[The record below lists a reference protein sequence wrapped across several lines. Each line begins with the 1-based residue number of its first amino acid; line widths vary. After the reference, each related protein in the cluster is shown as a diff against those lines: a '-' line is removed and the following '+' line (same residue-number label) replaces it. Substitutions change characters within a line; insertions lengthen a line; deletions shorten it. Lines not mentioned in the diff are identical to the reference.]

1 MPQTRAH
8 MAILDTL
15 TDKQQEVLSF
25 VSDGLTSK
33 EIARKLNISVSA
45 VNQRIEM
52 IRHRLGGLP
61 RSQIA
66 RLYRRQ
72 STVMLTIPAS
82 NSLTGKP
89 IALQASASLDQAGF
103 VEGVVGPVELNARQ
117 YSGVLQPSTI
127 SRKLV
132 TALAGPERYWWRTAA
147 IVTLAAAIAITA
159 LLALSVA
166 QTLDGLVGS

>member
-1 MPQTRAH
+1 MTQTRAD
-8 MAILDTL
+8 MAVLDKL
-15 TDKQQEVLSF
+15 TEKQREVLSL

-33 EIARKLNISVSA
+33 EIARKLDISESA

-82 NSLTGKP
+82 NPLTGKP

-103 VEGVVGPVELNARQ
+103 VEGVVGPAEPGAPVGEPC
-117 YSGVLQPSTI
+117 V
-127 SRKLV
+127 
-132 TALAGPERYWWRTAA
+132 LAG
-147 IVTLAAAIAITA
+147 
-159 LLALSVA
+159 
-166 QTLDGLVGS
+166 

>member
-1 MPQTRAH
+1 
-8 MAILDTL
+8 MAVLDKL
-15 TDKQQEVLSF
+15 TEKQREVLSL

-33 EIARKLNISVSA
+33 EIARKLDISESA

-89 IALQASASLDQAGF
+89 IALQASASMDQAGF
-103 VEGVVGPVELNARQ
+103 VEGVVGAAEPGARQ
-117 YSGVLQPSTI
+117 NRDVLQPSTI
-127 SRKLV
+127 SRNLES
-132 TALAGPERYWWRTAA
+132 ALAGPDRYWWRSAA
-147 IVTLAAAIAITA
+147 IIALAAAVATTA
-159 LLALSVA
+159 LLVLSVA
-166 QTLDGLVGS
+166 ETLDGLVSP

>member
-1 MPQTRAH
+1 
-8 MAILDTL
+8 
-15 TDKQQEVLSF
+15 
-25 VSDGLTSK
+25 
-33 EIARKLNISVSA
+33 
-45 VNQRIEM
+45 M

-72 STVMLTIPAS
+72 STVVLTIPAS

-103 VEGVVGPVELNARQ
+103 VEGVVGPAEPGARQ
-117 YSGVLQPSTI
+117 YRDVLQPSTI
-127 SRKLV
+127 SRKLEI
-132 TALAGPERYWWRTAA
+132 ALAGPDRHWRRATA

-159 LLALSVA
+159 LLVLSVA
-166 QTLDGLVGS
+166 ETLDGLVGP